1 MRKSLFII
9 SCFISLQV
17 VQGVSIGELANRL
30 NEFERAVNEIA
41 ENTDRAEASSVEEST
56 SDGQEV
62 SDQPVIEVPTLPNPL
77 SDANFS
83 EPGNRHQFPA
93 DMTPAKELMVVVE
106 EITGEVT
113 LYDDLSDTFIPV
125 TDGYKIEKS
134 VLLVVSVGSSM
145 IVSFPGRISSL
156 VSENSRIV
164 LGPPQN
170 GNHNAYLRNG
180 TISVLMDPVH
190 DSELQPFFTVHTLNG
205 SVQATNSFF
214 AVTKYKGM
222 ASAMVK
228 HGEVIKKTTLPTKP
242 NFSSYLSGG
251 ISALPSG
258 N

>member
-1 MRKSLFII
+1 MFYL
-9 SCFISLQV
+9 LQV

-30 NEFERAVNEIA
+30 NEFERAVNEIT

-56 SDGQEV
+56 SVGQEV
-62 SDQPVIEVPTLPNPL
+62 SDQPVIEVPALPNPL

-83 EPGNRHQFPA
+83 EPGIRHQFAA

-113 LYDDLSDTFIPV
+113 RYDDLSDTFIPV

-156 VSENSRIV
+156 FPKTQGLCR

-170 GNHNAYLRNG
+170 GNHDAYLRNG

-190 DSELQPFFTVHTLNG
+190 DSELQLFSLAHTLNG
-205 SVQATNSFF
+205 SVQATNPFFF
-214 AVTKYKGM
+214 AVTK
-222 ASAMVK
+222 V
-228 HGEVIKKTTLPTKP
+228 
-242 NFSSYLSGG
+242 
-251 ISALPSG
+251 
-258 N
+258 